1 MLRTTALLLAGAL
14 VAGCQSTGVHGNA
27 DYHGDVYGQTA
38 YHGDVA
44 GTEAYGT
51 GRVAGEKSYGTSSPD
66 RTASAQHTTTIERT
80 APEPTEQTA
89 GARTEVTRRT
99 DVTPAPTAGARP
111 EVTRRTET
119 VTPTPNAAPRVVAPA
134 RNNTASGFPTGMTA
148 SNNLTATALIDH
160 AGDSV
165 RIANA
170 SDKDVRDA
178 RVWIDGTYFA
188 RVSSIPSRAT
198 VTIDRK
204 SFVNGS
210 GNSPTTLKDAKSIQI
225 QMSNNLYN
233 LHGPVMD
240 DR

>member
-1 MLRTTALLLAGAL
+1 MEQSPFTKGKNMLRTTALLLAGAL
-14 VAGCQSTGVHGNA
+14 VAGCQSTGVQGKA
-27 DYHGDVYGQTA
+27 DYHGNVHGDYA
-38 YHGDVA
+38 YHGNVEGKESYA
-44 GTEAYGT
+44 S
-51 GRVAGEKSYGTSSPD
+51 GRVAGDKSYGTASTD
-66 RTASAQHTTTIERT
+66 RTTSAERTTTVERST
-80 APEPTEQTA
+80 APEPVEQPA
-89 GARTEVTRRT
+89 AARTQVTT
-99 DVTPAPTAGARP
+99 
-111 EVTRRTET
+111 RTET
-119 VTPTPNAAPRVVAPA
+119 VTPAPTAAPRVVAPA
-134 RNNTASGFPTGMTA
+134 RNDTASGFPTGLTA
-148 SNNLTATALIDH
+148 SSDLNATALIDH

-198 VTIDRK
+198 VTVDRK

-210 GNSPTTLKDAKSIQI
+210 GNSPTTLKDAKSIQL